1 MKMPSLLLLLT
12 AAATAST
19 ALADQV
25 LVLGNAPTQL
35 FHESA
40 SSSAFS
46 AAGLADLALNSLGL
60 RTGRVSTRSAV
71 QSPLQADVFTQSEA
85 YALLLL
91 DDASAGALDVVDAAL
106 SGSKAFHAVY
116 PSQPANIKVPAAVA
130 QEFQAKYRVGVRCAG
145 SVALCASVEADAP
158 SVAADVVQDVLKA
171 NSFLDAGDAAD
182 VAFARELAQVM
193 QLTAA
198 QTKQQGERKTLY
210 VVGLSGLEG
219 EKQKMAQQAVATTV
233 TEFLAQLMKNSE
245 LAGAQVMTGKLPVA
259 TQQVAALSRRARN
272 RKLVSGLTNEE
283 DEEDD
288 EESDSESDSAS
299 DSDSDSDSA
308 GNSEEDEEE
317 TEDLAA
323 QSGSVWEEVGDDN
336 STSTANTTAPG
347 AVSMPDIAEYQI
359 ILWTSVLLGAVLL
372 MAVLAMGNMDT
383 GRDSLLYAKFIADV
397 NGRKTN

>member
-12 AAATAST
+12 AAAAAST

-40 SSSAFS
+40 SPSAFS

-60 RTGRVSTRSAV
+60 RTGRVSTRSTV

-130 QEFQAKYRVGVRCAG
+130 QEFQAKYRAGVRCAG

-245 LAGAQVMTGKLPVA
+245 LAAAQVMTGKLPVA

-288 EESDSESDSAS
+288 EESDSESDSA
-299 DSDSDSDSA
+299 SDSDSA

>member
-60 RTGRVSTRSAV
+60 RTGRVSSTRSAV

-288 EESDSESDSAS
+288 EESDSESDSAT
-299 DSDSDSDSA
+299 DSDSDSA

>member
-299 DSDSDSDSA
+299 DSDSA